1 MKEDTQKL
9 QPLFDILRS
18 GYSEGRKI
26 EAQTQAAL
34 AEANAE
40 IDHRLSPEDID
51 AYARDLERAQRVL
64 GVREVQLTDGE
75 F

>member
-18 GYSEGRKI
+18 AYTEGRKI
-26 EAQTQAAL
+26 EAQTQTAL
-34 AEANAE
+34 SEANAE
-40 IDHRLSPEDID
+40 IDHRPTPEDID
-51 AYARDLERAQRVL
+51 AYARDLKRAQRVL
-64 GVREVQLTDGE
+64 GVRELPLERGQ

>member
-9 QPLFDILRS
+9 L
-18 GYSEGRKI
+18 E
-26 EAQTQAAL
+26 ET
-34 AEANAE
+34 NAE
-40 IDHRLSPEDID
+40 IDHRLSPEEID

-64 GVREVQLTDGE
+64 GVREVQLEQGQ